1 MCIVIIYIYILFYL
15 NLSADDADLN
25 RLEERLVAAEKEI
38 KAANLDQRIRA
49 LTDAKNLQTQWVK
62 NYEDE
67 VSRLRIEVENID
79 DIRKALPT
87 DCYQRVRLEP

>member
-1 MCIVIIYIYILFYL
+1 MSFV
-15 NLSADDADLN
+15 DDTELD
-25 RLEERLVAAEKEI
+25 RLEDRLVTAEKEI
-38 KAANLDQRIRA
+38 EAANLDQRIRA

-67 VSRLRIEVENID
+67 VSRLRMEVDNID

-87 DCYQRVRLEP
+87 GCFKHIRLEP

>member
-1 MCIVIIYIYILFYL
+1 M
-15 NLSADDADLN
+15 
-25 RLEERLVAAEKEI
+25 EERLAAAEKEI
-38 KAANLDQRIRA
+38 KAANLDQRIKL
-49 LTDAKNLQTQWVK
+49 LTDAKITQTQWVK

-87 DCYQRVRLEP
+87 NCYKRVRLEP